1 MVRDF
6 GPLTMRCPDVRRRRL
21 FAVGTAAADTLLLP
35 AELEIGDI
43 VFIRVTVRRFLE
55 VASTTR
61 SWTNHV
67 GIVVGE
73 RGGEPLIAESTF
85 PLSRVKTMSRFL
97 ARSNRGA
104 CVIARLK
111 QPLDAA
117 QRRRLVDAAMRRIGV
132 VYDTGF
138 NLASRRQFC
147 SRFVREVVRDATR
160 IVLGDVETFDAL
172 LRRNPDH
179 PLGFWKIWYF
189 GRIPWQR
196 RTVTPAS
203 VFESSALRVVMDTRG
218 RTEIAPGSSIT
229 EAPLYRNGV
238 KGRSV

>member
-1 MVRDF
+1 MVVDTGRQ
-6 GPLTMRCPDVRRRRL
+6 PLMIRSPGAGRRRI
-21 FAVGTAAADTLLLP
+21 FSVGSPETHDVSLP
-35 AELEIGDI
+35 VAPEIGDI
-43 VFIRVTVRRFLE
+43 VFIRVTVRPFLE
-55 VASTTR
+55 VASATR

-67 GIVVGE
+67 GIVVGA
-73 RGGEPLIAESTF
+73 RGGETLIAESTF
-85 PLSRVKTMSRFL
+85 PLSRVTTMSRFL
-97 ARSNRGA
+97 ARSDRGA

-111 QPLDAA
+111 QPLDAE
-117 QRRRLVDAAMRRIGV
+117 QQRRLVDAAMRRTGV

-160 IVLGDVETFDAL
+160 IVLGDVETFDTL

-189 GRIPWQR
+189 GRIPWRR

-203 VFESSALRVVMDTRG
+203 LLESDALRVVADTRG
-218 RTEIAPGSSIT
+218 CVE
-229 EAPLYRNGV
+229 NGPEP
-238 KGRSV
+238 GRSGGT

>member
-1 MVRDF
+1 MVVDTRRQPSLVRSPGARLGRRF
-6 GPLTMRCPDVRRRRL
+6 STGSPESLAVPLPVE
-21 FAVGTAAADTLLLP
+21 P
-35 AELEIGDI
+35 EIGDI
-43 VFIRVTVRRFLE
+43 VFIRVTVRPFLE
-55 VASTTR
+55 VASATR

-67 GIVVGE
+67 GIVVGG
-73 RGGEPLIAESTF
+73 RGGDVLIAESTF
-85 PLSRVKTMSRFL
+85 PLSRVTTMSRFL
-97 ARSNRGA
+97 ARSDRGA

-147 SRFVREVVRDATR
+147 SRFVREIVRDATR
-160 IVLGDVETFDAL
+160 IVLGDVETFDTL

-189 GRIPWQR
+189 GRIPWRR

-203 VFESSALRVVMDTRG
+203 LLDSDQLRVVADTR
-218 RTEIAPGSSIT
+218 E
-229 EAPLYRNGV
+229 RNADA
-238 KGRSV
+238 

>member
-1 MVRDF
+1 MVVDTGCQPLMVRSP
-6 GPLTMRCPDVRRRRL
+6 GAERQRL
-21 FAVGTAAADTLLLP
+21 FSAGFSESHDMSLP
-35 AELEIGDI
+35 VEPEIGDI
-43 VFIRVTVRRFLE
+43 VFIRVTVRPFLE
-55 VASTTR
+55 VASATR

-67 GIVVGE
+67 GIVVGR
-73 RGGEPLIAESTF
+73 RGGEPLVAESTF
-85 PLSRVKTMSRFL
+85 PLSRVTTMSRFL
-97 ARSNRGA
+97 VRSDRGA

-117 QRRRLVDAAMRRIGV
+117 QRRRLVDAAMRRVGV
-132 VYDTGF
+132 IYDTGF

-160 IVLGDVETFDAL
+160 IALGDVETFDML

-179 PLGFWKIWYF
+179 PLGFWKVWYF

-203 VFESSALRVVMDTRG
+203 LMSSGELRVVLDTRACAVDACAG
-218 RTEIAPGSSIT
+218 IR
-229 EAPLYRNGV
+229 
-238 KGRSV
+238 

>member
-1 MVRDF
+1 MLVDTGGRPPITRRP
-6 GPLTMRCPDVRRRRL
+6 GGRRRRPG
-21 FAVGTAAADTLLLP
+21 FVGAADPNQLP
-35 AELEIGDI
+35 LPVEPEIGDI
-43 VFIRVTVRRFLE
+43 VFIRVTVRPFLE
-55 VASTTR
+55 VARATR
-61 SWTNHV
+61 AWTNHV

-73 RGGEPLIAESTF
+73 RGGEPLVAESTF
-85 PLSRVKTMSRFL
+85 PLSRVTTMSRFL
-97 ARSNRGA
+97 ARSDRGA

-160 IVLGDVETFDAL
+160 IVLGDVETFDTL

-203 VFESSALRVVMDTRG
+203 LFESSELRVVADTRDAAAG
-218 RTEIAPGSSIT
+218 R
-229 EAPLYRNGV
+229 V
-238 KGRSV
+238 D

>member
-1 MVRDF
+1 MVVDT
-6 GPLTMRCPDVRRRRL
+6 GCQPLMIRSPGAGRQHLFLAGSPDTDDRP
-21 FAVGTAAADTLLLP
+21 LP
-35 AELEIGDI
+35 VEPEIGDI
-43 VFIRVTVRRFLE
+43 VFIRVTVRPFLE
-55 VASTTR
+55 VASATR

-67 GIVVGE
+67 GIVVGR
-73 RGGEPLIAESTF
+73 RGGEPLVAESTF
-85 PLSRVKTMSRFL
+85 PLSRVTTMSRFL
-97 ARSNRGA
+97 ARSDRGA

-117 QRRRLVDAAMRRIGV
+117 QRRRLVDAAMRRVGV

-147 SRFVREVVRDATR
+147 SRFVREIVRDATR
-160 IVLGDVETFDAL
+160 IVLGEVETFDTL

-179 PLGFWKIWYF
+179 PLGFWKVWYF

-203 VFESSALRVVMDTRG
+203 LMSSGELRVVVDTRDCAYG
-218 RTEIAPGSSIT
+218 AFTGGE
-229 EAPLYRNGV
+229 
-238 KGRSV
+238 

>member
-1 MVRDF
+1 MVVDTGCR
-6 GPLTMRCPDVRRRRL
+6 PLMIRSPGAGRRRL
-21 FAVGTAAADTLLLP
+21 FSVGSPEPHDMSLP
-35 AELEIGDI
+35 VEPEIGDI
-43 VFIRVTVRRFLE
+43 VFIRVTVRPFLE
-55 VASTTR
+55 VASATR

-73 RGGEPLIAESTF
+73 RGGEVLVAESTF
-85 PLSRVKTMSRFL
+85 PLSRVTTMSRFL
-97 ARSNRGA
+97 ARSDRGA

-111 QPLDAA
+111 QPIDAA
-117 QRRRLVDAAMRRIGV
+117 QRSRLVDAAMRRVGV

-160 IVLGDVETFDAL
+160 IALGDVETFDML
-172 LRRNPDH
+172 LHRNPDH
-179 PLGFWKIWYF
+179 PLGFWKVWYF

-203 VFESSALRVVMDTRG
+203 LMGSRELRVVADTRDCACDVFED
-218 RTEIAPGSSIT
+218 RE
-229 EAPLYRNGV
+229 
-238 KGRSV
+238 

>member
-1 MVRDF
+1 MVVDT
-6 GPLTMRCPDVRRRRL
+6 GCQPLMIRSPGADWRRFFSVGASRRNERS
-21 FAVGTAAADTLLLP
+21 LP
-35 AELEIGDI
+35 AEPEIGDI
-43 VFIRVTVRRFLE
+43 VFIRVTVRPFLE
-55 VASTTR
+55 VANATR

-73 RGGEPLIAESTF
+73 RDGEPLVAESTF
-85 PLSRVKTMSRFL
+85 PLSRVTTMSRFL
-97 ARSNRGA
+97 ARSDRGA

-111 QPLDAA
+111 QPLDAE
-117 QRRRLVDAAMRRIGV
+117 QRRRLVDAAMRRTGV

-147 SRFVREVVRDATR
+147 SRFVREVVRDATQ
-160 IVLGDVETFDAL
+160 IVLGDVETFDTL

-179 PLGFWKIWYF
+179 PLGFWRIWYL

-203 VFESSALRVVMDTRG
+203 LLESDALRVVADTRG
-218 RTEIAPGSSIT
+218 CVE
-229 EAPLYRNGV
+229 N
-238 KGRSV
+238 

>member
-1 MVRDF
+1 MVVDTGCR
-6 GPLTMRCPDVRRRRL
+6 PLMIRSPAAGRRRL
-21 FAVGTAAADTLLLP
+21 FSRGVHDPHDMPLP
-35 AELEIGDI
+35 VEPEIGDI
-43 VFIRVTVRRFLE
+43 VFIRVTVRPFLE
-55 VASTTR
+55 VASATR

-67 GIVVGE
+67 GIVIGE

-85 PLSRVKTMSRFL
+85 PLSRVTTMSRFL
-97 ARSNRGA
+97 ARSDRGA

-117 QRRRLVDAAMRRIGV
+117 QRRRLVEAAMCRIGV

-138 NLASRRQFC
+138 NLASHRQFC

-160 IVLGDVETFDAL
+160 IVLGDVETFDML

-189 GRIPWQR
+189 GRIPWRR

-203 VFESSALRVVMDTRG
+203 LLGSGALRVVADTR
-218 RTEIAPGSSIT
+218 E
-229 EAPLYRNGV
+229 GV
-238 KGRSV
+238 ENVSEGDDPDSV

>member
-1 MVRDF
+1 MVVDT
-6 GPLTMRCPDVRRRRL
+6 GCQPLMIRSPGAGRRHLFVAGSPD
-21 FAVGTAAADTLLLP
+21 TDDTSLP
-35 AELEIGDI
+35 VEPEIGDI
-43 VFIRVTVRRFLE
+43 VFIRVMVRPFLE
-55 VASTTR
+55 VASATR

-67 GIVVGE
+67 GIVVGR
-73 RGGEPLIAESTF
+73 RGGEPLVAESTF
-85 PLSRVKTMSRFL
+85 PLSRVTTMSRFL
-97 ARSNRGA
+97 ARSDRGA

-117 QRRRLVDAAMRRIGV
+117 QRRRLVDAAMRRVGV

-147 SRFVREVVRDATR
+147 SRFVREIVRDATR
-160 IVLGDVETFDAL
+160 IELGEVETFDTL

-179 PLGFWKIWYF
+179 PLAFWKVWYF

-203 VFESSALRVVMDTRG
+203 LMSSGELRVVVDTRDCAYG
-218 RTEIAPGSSIT
+218 AFTGGE
-229 EAPLYRNGV
+229 
-238 KGRSV
+238 

>member
-1 MVRDF
+1 MIANTGRQ
-6 GPLTMRCPDVRRRRL
+6 PLLIRSPGAGGRHL
-21 FAVGTAAADTLLLP
+21 FSVGP
-35 AELEIGDI
+35 AEPHDMPLPVEPEIGDI
-43 VFIRVTVRRFLE
+43 VFIRVTVRPFLE
-55 VASTTR
+55 VASATR

-73 RGGEPLIAESTF
+73 RGGEALVAESTF
-85 PLSRVKTMSRFL
+85 PLSRVTTMSRFL
-97 ARSNRGA
+97 ARSDRGA

-117 QRRRLVDAAMRRIGV
+117 QRRRLVDATMRRIGV

-147 SRFVREVVRDATR
+147 SRFVREVVSDATR
-160 IVLGDVETFDAL
+160 IVLGDVETFDML

-189 GRIPWQR
+189 GRIPWRR

-203 VFESSALRVVMDTRG
+203 LLDSEALRVVADTREHVENVSEG
-218 RTEIAPGSSIT
+218 DDPDRA
-229 EAPLYRNGV
+229 
-238 KGRSV
+238 

>member
-1 MVRDF
+1 MFIDTVSRSPAICRP
-6 GPLTMRCPDVRRRRL
+6 GVRRRRL
-21 FAVGTAAADTLLLP
+21 FAVGTAGPDTMPLL
-35 AELEIGDI
+35 AEPELGDI
-43 VFIRVTVRRFLE
+43 VFIRVTVRPFLE
-55 VASTTR
+55 VASATR

-73 RGGEPLIAESTF
+73 RGGEPLVAESTF
-85 PLSRVKTMSRFL
+85 PLSRVTTMSRFL
-97 ARSNRGA
+97 ARSDRGA

-117 QRRRLVDAAMRRIGV
+117 QRRRLVDAAMRRLGV
-132 VYDTGF
+132 IYDTGF

-160 IVLGDVETFDAL
+160 IMLGDVETFDAL

-179 PLGFWKIWYF
+179 PLGFWRIWYF

-203 VFESSALRVVMDTRG
+203 LLDSSELRVVMDTRG
-218 RTEIAPGSSIT
+218 RDAGAREPRGSDDADIDG
-229 EAPLYRNGV
+229 AYDR
-238 KGRSV
+238 

>member
-1 MVRDF
+1 MFIDTVSRSPAVCRP
-6 GPLTMRCPDVRRRRL
+6 GVRRRRL
-21 FAVGTAAADTLLLP
+21 FAVGTAGPDTMPLP
-35 AELEIGDI
+35 AEPEIGDI
-43 VFIRVTVRRFLE
+43 VFIRVTVRPFLE
-55 VASTTR
+55 VAIATR

-73 RGGEPLIAESTF
+73 RGGEPLVAESTF
-85 PLSRVKTMSRFL
+85 PLSRVTTMSRFL
-97 ARSNRGA
+97 ARSDRGA
-104 CVIARLK
+104 CVIACLK

-117 QRRRLVDAAMRRIGV
+117 QRRRLVDAAMRRLGV

-203 VFESSALRVVMDTRG
+203 LLDSGELRVVADTRG
-218 RTEIAPGSSIT
+218 RDSGAREPRGSEDAGIDG
-229 EAPLYRNGV
+229 AYDR
-238 KGRSV
+238 

>member
-1 MVRDF
+1 MVVDTGCR
-6 GPLTMRCPDVRRRRL
+6 PLMIRLPEAGRRRL
-21 FAVGTAAADTLLLP
+21 FSVGSSRRNERPLP
-35 AELEIGDI
+35 AEPEIGDI
-43 VFIRVTVRRFLE
+43 VFIRVTVRPFLE
-55 VASTTR
+55 VASATR
-61 SWTNHV
+61 AWTNHV

-73 RGGEPLIAESTF
+73 RNGEPLVAESTF
-85 PLSRVKTMSRFL
+85 PLSRVTTMSRFL
-97 ARSNRGA
+97 ARSDRGA
-104 CVIARLK
+104 CVIGRLK

-117 QRRRLVDAAMRRIGV
+117 QRRRLVDAAMRRTGV

-138 NLASRRQFC
+138 DLASRRQFC

-203 VFESSALRVVMDTRG
+203 LMDSPELRVVADTRDRADDACSRG
-218 RTEIAPGSSIT
+218 DRA
-229 EAPLYRNGV
+229 
-238 KGRSV
+238 

>member
-1 MVRDF
+1 MVVDT
-6 GPLTMRCPDVRRRRL
+6 GCQPLMIRSPGADWRRFYSVGASRRNERS
-21 FAVGTAAADTLLLP
+21 LP
-35 AELEIGDI
+35 AEPEIGDI
-43 VFIRVTVRRFLE
+43 VFIRVTVRPFLE
-55 VASTTR
+55 VANATR

-73 RGGEPLIAESTF
+73 RDGEPLVAESTF
-85 PLSRVKTMSRFL
+85 PLSRVTTMSRFL
-97 ARSNRGA
+97 ARSDRGA

-111 QPLDAA
+111 QPLDAE
-117 QRRRLVDAAMRRIGV
+117 QRRRLVDAAMRRTGV

-138 NLASRRQFC
+138 DLASRRQFC

-160 IVLGDVETFDAL
+160 IVLGDVETLDML

-179 PLGFWKIWYF
+179 PLGFWRIWYF

-203 VFESSALRVVMDTRG
+203 LLESDALRVVADTRG
-218 RTEIAPGSSIT
+218 RVENGS
-229 EAPLYRNGV
+229 ER
-238 KGRSV
+238 GRSGGP

>member
-1 MVRDF
+1 MVVDTGCR
-6 GPLTMRCPDVRRRRL
+6 PLMIRSPGAGWRHLFPVGSSRRNDL
-21 FAVGTAAADTLLLP
+21 SLP
-35 AELEIGDI
+35 AEPEIGDI
-43 VFIRVTVRRFLE
+43 VFIRVTVRPFLE
-55 VASTTR
+55 VASATR

-73 RGGEPLIAESTF
+73 RGGEPLVAESTF
-85 PLSRVKTMSRFL
+85 PLSRVTTMSRFL
-97 ARSNRGA
+97 ARSDRGA

-117 QRRRLVDAAMRRIGV
+117 QRRRLVDAAMRRTGV

-160 IVLGDVETFDAL
+160 IVLGDVETFDTL

-203 VFESSALRVVMDTRG
+203 LMESGELRVVADTRDRAG
-218 RTEIAPGSSIT
+218 AAWARGNRAGGEEGGPSI
-229 EAPLYRNGV
+229 V
-238 KGRSV
+238 

>member
-1 MVRDF
+1 MFIDTVSRSPAICRP
-6 GPLTMRCPDVRRRRL
+6 GVRRRRL
-21 FAVGTAAADTLLLP
+21 FAVGTAGPDTMPLS
-35 AELEIGDI
+35 AEPEIGDI
-43 VFIRVTVRRFLE
+43 VFIRVTVRPFLE
-55 VASTTR
+55 VASATR

-73 RGGEPLIAESTF
+73 RGGEPLVAESTF
-85 PLSRVKTMSRFL
+85 PLSRVTTMSRFL
-97 ARSNRGA
+97 ARSDRGA

-117 QRRRLVDAAMRRIGV
+117 QRRRLVDAAMRRLGV

-203 VFESSALRVVMDTRG
+203 LLDSSELRVVADTRG
-218 RTEIAPGSSIT
+218 RDSGARELRGSDDADIDG
-229 EAPLYRNGV
+229 AYDR
-238 KGRSV
+238 

>member
-1 MVRDF
+1 MIVDTGCQPLMVRSP
-6 GPLTMRCPDVRRRRL
+6 GAGRRRL
-21 FAVGTAAADTLLLP
+21 FSTGSPEPHDMPLP
-35 AELEIGDI
+35 VEPEIGDI
-43 VFIRVTVRRFLE
+43 VFIRVTVRPFLE
-55 VASTTR
+55 VASATR

-67 GIVVGE
+67 GIVVGR
-73 RGGEPLIAESTF
+73 RGGEPLVAESTF
-85 PLSRVKTMSRFL
+85 PLSRVTTMSRFL
-97 ARSNRGA
+97 ARSHRGA

-111 QPLDAA
+111 QPFDAA
-117 QRRRLVDAAMRRIGV
+117 QRRRLVDAAMRRVGV

-160 IVLGDVETFDAL
+160 ITLGDVETFDTL

-179 PLGFWKIWYF
+179 PLGFWKVWYF

-203 VFESSALRVVMDTRG
+203 LMDSRELRVVVDTRD
-218 RTEIAPGSSIT
+218 RTDDACAG
-229 EAPLYRNGV
+229 GD
-238 KGRSV
+238 

>member
-1 MVRDF
+1 MVVDTGCR
-6 GPLTMRCPDVRRRRL
+6 PLMIRPPGAGMRRL
-21 FAVGTAAADTLLLP
+21 FSGDSPEPHAMSLP
-35 AELEIGDI
+35 VEPQIGDI
-43 VFIRVTVRRFLE
+43 VFIRVTVRPFLE
-55 VASTTR
+55 VASATR
-61 SWTNHV
+61 AWTNHV

-73 RGGEPLIAESTF
+73 RGGEVLIAESTF
-85 PLSRVKTMSRFL
+85 PLSRVTTMSRFL
-97 ARSNRGA
+97 ARSDRGA

-111 QPLDAA
+111 QPLDAR

-138 NLASRRQFC
+138 NLASSRQFC

-160 IVLGDVETFDAL
+160 IVLGDVETFDTL

-179 PLGFWKIWYF
+179 PLGFWKVWYF

-203 VFESSALRVVMDTRG
+203 LMESGELRVVTDTRDRDG
-218 RTEIAPGSSIT
+218 DARAGGERARCGAGGP
-229 EAPLYRNGV
+229 
-238 KGRSV
+238 SVA

>member
-1 MVRDF
+1 MVVDSGCR
-6 GPLTMRCPDVRRRRL
+6 PLMIRSPGAGRRSR
-21 FAVGTAAADTLLLP
+21 FSVASSEPHDMPLP
-35 AELEIGDI
+35 VEPQIGDI
-43 VFIRVTVRRFLE
+43 VFIRVTVRPFLE
-55 VASTTR
+55 VASATR

-73 RGGEPLIAESTF
+73 RGGEVLVAESTF
-85 PLSRVKTMSRFL
+85 PLSRVTTMSRFL
-97 ARSNRGA
+97 ARSDRGA

-117 QRRRLVDAAMRRIGV
+117 QRRELVDAAMRRIGV

-138 NLASRRQFC
+138 NLASSRQFC

-160 IVLGDVETFDAL
+160 IALGDVETFDTL
-172 LRRNPDH
+172 LRRNPGH

-189 GRIPWQR
+189 GRIPWRR

-203 VFESSALRVVMDTRG
+203 LLDSDALHVVADTRQCVASLSAG
-218 RTEIAPGSSIT
+218 VDPGP
-229 EAPLYRNGV
+229 A
-238 KGRSV
+238 

>member
-1 MVRDF
+1 MLVD
-6 GPLTMRCPDVRRRRL
+6 PDASSFMIRRPGMRRRRL
-21 FAVGTAAADTLLLP
+21 FAVGTADPDTMPLP
-35 AELEIGDI
+35 AEPEIGDI
-43 VFIRVTVRRFLE
+43 VFIRVTVRPFLE
-55 VASTTR
+55 VASATR

-67 GIVVGE
+67 GIVIGE
-73 RGGEPLIAESTF
+73 RGGEPLVAESTF
-85 PLSRVKTMSRFL
+85 PLSRVTTMSRFL
-97 ARSNRGA
+97 ARSDRGA

-138 NLASRRQFC
+138 NLASSRQFC

-160 IVLGDVETFDAL
+160 IVLRDVETFDTL

-179 PLGFWKIWYF
+179 PLGFWRIWYF

-203 VFESSALRVVMDTRG
+203 LLDSGALRVVVDTR
-218 RTEIAPGSSIT
+218 
-229 EAPLYRNGV
+229 N
-238 KGRSV
+238 SVADRVD

>member
-1 MVRDF
+1 MSVDI
-6 GPLTMRCPDVRRRRL
+6 GCQPLMSRPLGVSRRRL
-21 FAVGTAAADTLLLP
+21 FTVDSVDSAETHEVSLP
-35 AELEIGDI
+35 VEPEIGDI
-43 VFIRVTVRRFLE
+43 VFIRVTVRPFLE
-55 VASTTR
+55 VASATR

-67 GIVVGE
+67 GIVVGR
-73 RGGEPLIAESTF
+73 RGVEPLVAESTF
-85 PLSRVKTMSRFL
+85 PLSRVTTMSRFL
-97 ARSNRGA
+97 ARSDRGA

-117 QRRRLVDAAMRRIGV
+117 QRRTLVDAAMRRVGV

-147 SRFVREVVRDATR
+147 SRFVREVVCDATR
-160 IVLGDVETFDAL
+160 ITLGDVETFDML

-203 VFESSALRVVMDTRG
+203 LLDSRELRVVVDTRD
-218 RTEIAPGSSIT
+218 
-229 EAPLYRNGV
+229 
-238 KGRSV
+238 SVADRAD